1 MIRLSCLLITFVFA
15 VTTSYAGTSNIYT
28 NSSTLEFGPEAGTN
42 IVDVTLNNVTDTNG
56 GTLTLWAFDID
67 NPGSGRKT
75 EEVTVQISYNG
86 GSTFSSFLEWDYYQ
100 VSNEFYR
107 FAAGFDNYTDKGTI
121 STYASKIYTAS
132 STASD
137 SDSNDGDGVDCQGSK
152 ACLIGEDGK
161 YARIV
166 FTIPDF
172 TIGKGFTSGDDLIV
186 RIKMQNSDYL
196 QSIVDHLTFEVFTNT
211 LPTSSDFTVSKV
223 PTNYTF
229 SLSDFSF
236 SDADSGTDGDQLEAI
251 KINSSPASGE
261 LEYYDGSSW
270 VDAIQNQE
278 ITRAELSANKLRAS
292 ADFTFKVSDG
302 YAFSSSSYT
311 VTVAADSAPTI
322 SSVSFNAANDALTVT
337 FSEDVYNTNGGSG
350 DLEASDFA
358 LSISNGTA
366 TLTATPSSITKT
378 SQSVWV
384 LGVSTSGTADGNEM
398 LSVVPSGAAAI
409 YDATGN
415 AASTTQSNNT
425 ASLTEEAAPI
435 LSSSSPADNATDV
448 SVSDNLQLTF
458 SEAVDL
464 ETGFITVKRV
474 ADDSVFESFNVATSP
489 ALSGSGT
496 NTITIDPSSNMDVT
510 VSYYLEVDATA
521 IDDAAGNSY
530 AGLSGAA
537 ALNFTTAGPVDTPIT
552 EFESKKSIVKSQL
565 IQLTKQK
572 MHIKHNS
579 TEKLI
584 LEARKRFEVSR
595 ETANYQQ
602 TANIEQNIQFSIPNL
617 SITTRGAEAKA
628 RLYGELEDTQESSK
642 FISSND
648 FSINRDYNGT
658 STFEVINRL
667 VWEKNLS
674 KETTAGFFLGT
685 ELTQSN
691 IYGQFSGKEKAGSVL
706 FGGYILKQLN
716 ERLYFNAYASAHQTE
731 HEVSLNDNTLFLDGD
746 YTSQSVLGGAT
757 LNGKVKIND
766 SMEAYPTVKIR
777 AGSTKIGTIA
787 FTGTAF
793 GATASGLE
801 LMGESLF
808 YGTLSLS
815 QKISNSNDGRKLSK
829 SELVSTINPRIFC
842 DYQNS
847 DNVTSRNCGSG
858 IGFEVTNKSFNFW
871 DTFQISYDF
880 DLIGSAQTRQ
890 SISLKATVSF

>member
-1 MIRLSCLLITFVFA
+1 M
-15 VTTSYAGTSNIYT
+15 
-28 NSSTLEFGPEAGTN
+28 
-42 IVDVTLNNVTDTNG
+42 
-56 GTLTLWAFDID
+56 
-67 NPGSGRKT
+67 T
-75 EEVTVQISYNG
+75 EEV
-86 GSTFSSFLEWDYYQ
+86 
-100 VSNEFYR
+100 
-107 FAAGFDNYTDKGTI
+107 
-121 STYASKIYTAS
+121 
-132 STASD
+132 
-137 SDSNDGDGVDCQGSK
+137 
-152 ACLIGEDGK
+152 
-161 YARIV
+161 
-166 FTIPDF
+166 
-172 TIGKGFTSGDDLIV
+172 
-186 RIKMQNSDYL
+186 
-196 QSIVDHLTFEVFTNT
+196 
-211 LPTSSDFTVSKV
+211 
-223 PTNYTF
+223 
-229 SLSDFSF
+229 
-236 SDADSGTDGDQLEAI
+236 
-251 KINSSPASGE
+251 
-261 LEYYDGSSW
+261 
-270 VDAIQNQE
+270 
-278 ITRAELSANKLRAS
+278 
-292 ADFTFKVSDG
+292 
-302 YAFSSSSYT
+302 
-311 VTVAADSAPTI
+311 APTI

-425 ASLTEEAAPI
+425 ASLTEEAAPT

-530 AGLSGAA
+530 AGLSGAT

-793 GATASGLE
+793 GTTASGLE
-801 LMGESLF
+801 LMGESLS

>member
-1 MIRLSCLLITFVFA
+1 MIRLSYLVIPFIFA
-15 VTTSYAGTSNIYT
+15 SATSYAGTSNIYT
-28 NSSTLEFGPEAGTN
+28 NSSTLEFGRVAVSN
-42 IVDVTLNNVTDTNG
+42 IADVTLSNITDTNG
-56 GTLTLWAFDID
+56 GTLTLWAYDID

-75 EEVTVQISYNG
+75 QEVTVQISYDG

-100 VSNEFYR
+100 VSIETYR
-107 FAAGFDNYTDKGTI
+107 YAAGASNYADKGTI
-121 STYASKIYTAS
+121 STYGSKIYTAS
-132 STASD
+132 STATD
-137 SDSNDGDGVDCQGSK
+137 TDSNDGVGVDCQGSK
-152 ACLIGEDGK
+152 ACLIGVDGTYSK
-161 YARIV
+161 IA

-172 TIGKGFTSGDDLIV
+172 TTGKGFTSGDDLIV
-186 RIKMQNSDYL
+186 RIKAQNSDYER
-196 QSIVDHLTFEVFTNT
+196 SIVDHLTFEVFTNS
-211 LPTSSDFTVSKV
+211 LPTSSDFTVSKA

-322 SSVSFNAANDALTVT
+322 SSVSLNAANDALTVT

-425 ASLTEEAAPI
+425 ASLTEEAAPT

-530 AGLSGAA
+530 AGLSGAT

-793 GATASGLE
+793 GTTASGLE
-801 LMGESLF
+801 LMGESLS

>member
-1 MIRLSCLLITFVFA
+1 MIPFIFA
-15 VTTSYAGTSNIYT
+15 SATSYAGTSNIYT
-28 NSSTLEFGPEAGTN
+28 NSSTLEFGPVAVST
-42 IVDVTLNNVTDTNG
+42 IADVTLSNITDTNG

-67 NPGSGRKT
+67 NPGSGSKT
-75 EEVTVQISYNG
+75 EEVTVQISYDG

-100 VSNEFYR
+100 VSIETYR
-107 FAAGFDNYTDKGTI
+107 FAAGARNYTDKGTI
-121 STYASKIYTAS
+121 STYGSKLYTAS
-132 STASD
+132 STAAD
-137 SDSNDGDGVDCQGSK
+137 TDSNDGVGVDCQGSK
-152 ACLIGEDGK
+152 ACLIGVDGTYSK
-161 YARIV
+161 IA

-172 TIGKGFTSGDDLIV
+172 TTGKGFTSGDDLIV
-186 RIKMQNSDYL
+186 RIKAQNSDYER
-196 QSIVDHLTFEVFTNT
+196 SIVDHLTFEVFTNT
-211 LPTSSDFTVSKV
+211 LPTSSDFTVSKA

-322 SSVSFNAANDALTVT
+322 SSVSLNAANDTLTVT

-350 DLEASDFA
+350 DLGASDFA
-358 LSISNGTA
+358 LSISGGTA

-425 ASLTEEAAPI
+425 ASLTEEAAPT

-530 AGLSGAA
+530 AGLSGAT

-552 EFESKKSIVKSQL
+552 EFESKKSIVKLQL

-595 ETANYQQ
+595 ETVNYQQ

-716 ERLYFNAYASAHQTE
+716 ERLYLNAYASAHQTE

-793 GATASGLE
+793 GTTASGLE
-801 LMGESLF
+801 LMGESLS

-880 DLIGSAQTRQ
+880 DLISSAQTRQ